1 MKKVFLALALAFG
14 GVAVSLPS
22 YSVVAPQTCDI
33 NDPCLYTGYAKN
45 ATGAKFLITVKV
57 NKDGYYIAVTEDG
70 STYYVRE
77 STTEEDRNHG
87 THYINVNS
95 NKYYFNM

>member
-33 NDPCLYTGYAKN
+33 NDPCLYTGYASNNGGGFK
-45 ATGAKFLITVKV
+45 ITVKV
-57 NKDGYYIAVTEDG
+57 NKDGYYIAVTEGG

-87 THYINVNS
+87 THYINVDS
-95 NKYYFNM
+95 KKYYFNM